1 MAVILLSRNLA
12 QTLPNTP
19 LEDPMNTPSSGI
31 SADGVPDLHA
41 LVQAASLAPSSH
53 NTQPWLFRLDGSVV
67 ELLADRTRALP
78 VNDPEDRE
86 LTISCGCALFN
97 LRVAAAAAGLDA
109 KVELLPDVADVDLLA
124 RVRLSPSATM
134 PADAGLQAAM
144 AERRT
149 YRERFAATAIDPK
162 MLRSLADAVSSEG
175 ASLTVLDSAGQRL
188 DAAALVAEGD
198 AVQWAN
204 PSWRREL
211 AAWMHPRRRGDGLTL
226 PALAIPV
233 AQVVVRTFDMGHGVA
248 AKDRQLADESPVL
261 AVLATEGDSPRDW
274 LAAGQALQRLLLV
287 GVRHGVQASYLN
299 QPVQVAAL
307 RPKLQQITGRPGN
320 AQLLL
325 RIGTAP
331 RTVPAAP
338 RRPPA
343 DILVGR

>member
-1 MAVILLSRNLA
+1 MATASSSRTA
-12 QTLPNTP
+12 G
-19 LEDPMNTPSSGI
+19 E
-31 SADGVPDLHA
+31 PDLQA

-53 NTQPWLFRLDGSVV
+53 NTQPWLFRLDGGAI

-78 VNDPEDRE
+78 VNDPEERE

-97 LRVAAAAAGLDA
+97 LRAAAAGVGLA
-109 KVELLPDVADVDLLA
+109 AQVELLPEVADGDLLA
-124 RVRLSPSATM
+124 RLHFA
-134 PADAGLQAAM
+134 PAADVAALAELVAAM
-144 AERRT
+144 TQRRT
-149 YRERFAATAIDPK
+149 YRERFAATTVEPE
-162 MLRSLADAVSSEG
+162 LLHSLAEAVTCEG
-175 ASLTVLDSAGQRL
+175 ATLIVLERAGQRL
-188 DAAALVAEGD
+188 EAAALVAEGD

-261 AVLATEGDSPRDW
+261 AVLATEGDLPRDW
-274 LAAGQALQRLLLV
+274 LIAGQALQRLLLV
-287 GVRHGVQASYLN
+287 AARLGLQASYLN

-307 RPKLQQITGRPGN
+307 RPKLQQITGRPGH

-325 RIGTAP
+325 RIGAP
-331 RTVPAAP
+331 TRALPAAP
-338 RRPPA
+338 RRPFGDVLIAP
-343 DILVGR
+343 